1 MAWDCG
7 TGSGQA
13 ALGLAPFYSKVYA
26 TDPSTTQI
34 ANAVRHPAITY
45 VAATAE
51 NCGLADHS
59 VNAVTVAQALHWF
72 DLHAFYREVKRVAR
86 SQAVLVAWCYGL
98 TRIDHEIDAI
108 IEHYY
113 NATVGPYWPP
123 ERRYIDEQYRTLP
136 FPFAEEY
143 APDEFNMQLSW
154 NLDAVC
160 AYLATWSATHR
171 FREKRGID
179 PISALRDE
187 LLTCW
192 GAAKQTR
199 SVNWPIYL
207 RIGRIE

>member
-26 TDPSTTQI
+26 TDPSSAQI
-34 ANAVRHPAITY
+34 ANAVKHPAITY
-45 VAATAE
+45 AVATAE
-51 NCGLADHS
+51 HSGLVDRS
-59 VNAVTVAQALHWF
+59 VDVITVAQALHWF

-98 TRIDHEIDAI
+98 TRIDPNIDAI
-108 IEHYY
+108 IAHYY
-113 NATVGPYWPP
+113 NDKVGPYWPP
-123 ERRYIDEQYRTLP
+123 ERQYIDERYRTLP

-143 APDEFNMQLSW
+143 APKDFNMQLNW
-154 NLDAVC
+154 DLDAVC

-199 SVNWPIYL
+199 RVNWPIYL
-207 RIGRIE
+207 RIGRID

>member
-1 MAWDCG
+1 MSGFKDHFSGHAHDYACYRPRYPSTLFSYISGLTVDHDMAWDCG

-113 NATVGPYWPP
+113 NATVGSYWPP

-136 FPFAEEY
+136 FP
-143 APDEFNMQLSW
+143 W
-154 NLDAVC
+154 
-160 AYLATWSATHR
+160 
-171 FREKRGID
+171 EKITRG
-179 PISALRDE
+179 
-187 LLTCW
+187 
-192 GAAKQTR
+192 
-199 SVNWPIYL
+199 
-207 RIGRIE
+207 